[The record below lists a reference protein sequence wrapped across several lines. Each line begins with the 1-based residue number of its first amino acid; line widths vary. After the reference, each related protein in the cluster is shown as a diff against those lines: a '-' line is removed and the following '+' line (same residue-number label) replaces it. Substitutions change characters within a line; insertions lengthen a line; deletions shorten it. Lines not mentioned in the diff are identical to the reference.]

1 MKLIIT
7 GASGLCGQELVRQ
20 SLSRKEITSVV
31 AVARRPIVAPDNL
44 PAGADASKLRSVV
57 VKDYFATTAEYPED
71 TKNTET
77 VAILP
82 TQLSSYTKEEIR
94 RVCLESAVA
103 GIEIMCQAGPAKP
116 FRFLYMSGAGAERN
130 QSKRPKVMPEYS
142 LLRVSYHSIHS
153 DLIEIEIAFH
163 LKTYDKTGLTNVQK
177 KILQG
182 EAETEVLA
190 YAAKHDRVEAAA
202 ARPGMIFGQDQMP
215 RRIFGAVIGMLT
227 WMWNIDNDAL
237 CRIMLGQVINGFEK
251 DPLSDQDLARM
262 AKRIV

>member
-1 MKLIIT
+1 M
-7 GASGLCGQELVRQ
+7 
-20 SLSRKEITSVV
+20 
-31 AVARRPIVAPDNL
+31 
-44 PAGADASKLRSVV
+44 
-57 VKDYFATTAEYPED
+57 
-71 TKNTET
+71 
-77 VAILP
+77 
-82 TQLSSYTKEEIR
+82 
-94 RVCLESAVA
+94 A
-103 GIEIMCQAGPAKP
+103 GIEVMCQAGPAKP
-116 FRFLYMSGAGAERN
+116 FRFLYMSGAGAERD
-130 QSKRPKVMPEYS
+130 QSKKPKVMPEYS

-163 LKTYDKTGLTNVQK
+163 LKTYDKTGLTNVPK

-190 YAAKHDRVEAAA
+190 YAAKHDGVEAAA

-251 DPLSDQDLARM
+251 NPLSDQDLARM